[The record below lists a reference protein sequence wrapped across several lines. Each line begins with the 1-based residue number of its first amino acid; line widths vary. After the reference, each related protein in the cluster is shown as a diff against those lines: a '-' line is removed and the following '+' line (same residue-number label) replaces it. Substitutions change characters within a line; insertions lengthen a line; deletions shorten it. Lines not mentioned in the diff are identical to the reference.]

1 MQFSTSSRQ
10 SGRLPY
16 KWIVVIV
23 VIFGSFMSIL
33 DQTVINNALPRLQSV
48 FGADLNSLQWILT
61 AYTLTQGVV
70 TPTTAF
76 FANRLGPKRF
86 YVIALLLFT
95 LGSALCGLAWSLP
108 MLIVFR
114 IIQAVGGATLF
125 PLAITLLF
133 YEFPPQ
139 QRGLATG
146 ILSISALMA
155 PAVGPTLG
163 GYFVTYADWRLIFFI
178 NVPVGVI
185 AILMGIVLLQE
196 RPADGRARFDLPGFV
211 LAASGL
217 AAVLYALSN
226 ASNSGWG
233 SPTVLV
239 TLIGGL
245 CLLALLVVVELRTV
259 SRGGQPLVD
268 LRLFANG
275 PFLSSNIANAMISLS
290 FFGSLI
296 LTPIYLQDLRGLSAF
311 QSGLFTLP
319 LAFAAVLAA
328 ILGGGIVDRFGP
340 RVVLLPGLLLMG
352 LSTWQLA
359 LVELPT
365 SYPWLLLVFAV
376 RGLGLGFLIQP
387 LTVAALSRVARS
399 QYSQASSLNTV
410 VRFTF
415 TSLGIAVLATLVQSR
430 ATTHIATLLQ
440 QSRPVSQA
448 ATTLLRQQGLNL
460 AVQDAFRLLLAALIP
475 AIIAVLFLRTPK
487 SAAQTEEKMVTP
499 GQAVSH
505 LS

>member
-1 MQFSTSSRQ
+1 MQSSII
-10 SGRLPY
+10 SRLPY

-48 FGADLNSLQWILT
+48 FGADLTSLQWVLT

-86 YVIALLLFT
+86 FVIALLLFT

-108 MLIVFR
+108 ILIVFR

-163 GYFVTYADWRLIFFI
+163 GYFVTYADWRLIFYL
-178 NVPVGVI
+178 NVPVGII
-185 AILMGIVLLQE
+185 AILLGIVLLRE
-196 RPADGRARFDLPGFV
+196 RPADGRAHFDLPGFV

-217 AAVLYALSN
+217 SAVLYALSD
-226 ASNSGWG
+226 ASISGWG

-239 TLIGGL
+239 TLMGGVF
-245 CLLALLVVVELRTV
+245 LLALLVVVELRTV
-259 SRGGQPLVD
+259 RCGGQPLVD

-290 FFGSLI
+290 FFGGL
-296 LTPIYLQDLRGLSAF
+296 LLAPIYLQDLRGLSAF
-311 QSGLFTLP
+311 QAGLFTLP
-319 LAFAAVLAA
+319 LAFAAVLTA
-328 ILGGGIVDRFGP
+328 ILGGSMVDRFGP
-340 RVVLLPGLLLMG
+340 RVVLFPGLVLMG

-359 LVELPT
+359 LVSLTTP
-365 SYPWLLLVFAV
+365 YPWLLLIFAV
-376 RGLGLGFLIQP
+376 RGLGLGCLIQP
-387 LTVAALSRVARS
+387 LTVAALSKVARS
-399 QYSQASSLNTV
+399 QYTQASSLNTV

-415 TSLGIAVLATLVQSR
+415 TSLGFAVLATLVQSR
-430 ATTHIATLLQ
+430 ATMHSTLLIQ
-440 QSRPVSQA
+440 QSRPASRA
-448 ATTLLRQQGLNL
+448 AVLQLQSLGLNL
-460 AVQDAFRLLLAALIP
+460 AVQDAFWFSLVALVP

-487 SAAQTEEKMVTP
+487 SAAQPEEQMATP
-499 GQAVSH
+499 EQAVPHTS
-505 LS
+505 